1 MPAWFKRWRR
11 RRYLRDCLVAEP
23 DFSRVLECTPA
34 CNCLDIEEQARLR
47 RLVTLFLHEKVFDA
61 VGQGEMALQD
71 RLLIAVNACL
81 PILNLGIDAYDEWTT
96 VIVYPDEFIV
106 DYEEEDEAGVVHS
119 GRDLRAGEA
128 WEHGPLVISLR
139 DVHAQSATEGYNVVI
154 HECAHKLDM
163 RSGSSNGFPP
173 LHRGMSASDWTGAF
187 TQAWDDLRACITRGE
202 ESPID
207 DYAAESPAECFAVFS
222 EYFFEAPHRLR
233 AAYLPVY
240 EQLVQFYRQDPAARQ
255 GGGIAGQDTCT
266 VGGIN
271 PRSRDR

>member
-11 RRYLRDCLVAEP
+11 RRYLRDRLVPEP
-23 DFSRVLECTPA
+23 DFSQALGCAPA
-34 CNCLDIEEQARLR
+34 CNGLDTEERARLH
-47 RLVTLFLHEKVFDA
+47 RLVTLFLREKVFDA
-61 VGQGEMALQD
+61 AGQAEMALQD

-128 WEHGPLVISLR
+128 WERGPLVISLR

-163 RSGSSNGFPP
+163 CSGSPNGFPP
-173 LHRGMSASDWTGAF
+173 LHRGMSVSDWTEAF
-187 TQAWDDLRACITRGE
+187 TQAYEDLRGCSARAE

-233 AAYLPVY
+233 AAYPAVY
-240 EQLVQFYRQDPAARQ
+240 EQLVQFYRQDPAARL
-255 GGGIAGQDTCT
+255 AGS
-266 VGGIN
+266 I
-271 PRSRDR
+271 